1 VLTIFD
7 KYILKN
13 LVVAT
18 FVTALSLTLVILLT
32 QSIKYLELVI
42 SSDASVVY
50 FLYMI
55 ALAIPKFLDAIL
67 PLAFTIGCIYTVRRL
82 MHDRE
87 VVIMNASGASF
98 MNIGRVFIIFAG
110 MMMALQF
117 LLSGWGAPMAVAQLQ
132 KTQGEVKSH
141 YATLIFREGVFTT
154 LGNGL
159 TAYVEK
165 REGLN
170 EIKNLV
176 IHDENGIMSDGKATT
191 VIAKRGIINLTDDS
205 QQLLVYNGTQYIK
218 DINSGQMSQ
227 LDFTQYTLNIPVE
240 NTAMD
245 TRWQEPDERTLDK
258 LFIDKTT
265 APHRDIQKNNEF
277 IAEIHKRFSTPFLY
291 MGFILCIMTF
301 LFLGEWDRRSQTIPL
316 LKAVVVIVAVQVAH
330 IIVYNQARDYTMA
343 SIGLYVVAIL
353 PILYGTYRLYHYH
366 R

>member
-1 VLTIFD
+1 VLTIFE

-18 FVTALSLTLVILLT
+18 FVTALSLTLIILLT

-67 PLAFTIGCIYTVRRL
+67 PLAFTIGCIYTVRRIIN
-82 MHDRE
+82 DRE
-87 VVIMNASGASF
+87 VVIMSASGASF
-98 MNIGRVFIIFAG
+98 FNIGRVFVIFAG
-110 MMMALQF
+110 IMMALQF
-117 LLSGWGAPMAVAQLQ
+117 VLSGWGAPLSVAQLQ

-176 IHDENGIMSDGKATT
+176 IHDENGVISDGKITT
-191 VIAKRGIINLTDDS
+191 VIAKRGIINLTNDS
-205 QQLLVYNGTQYIK
+205 QQLLVYDGTQYIK
-218 DINSGQMSQ
+218 DKNSAKMSQ
-227 LDFTQYTLNIPVE
+227 LDFNQYTLNIPIE
-240 NTAMD
+240 NTVMS
-245 TRWQEPDERTLDK
+245 TRWQEPDERVLNK
-258 LFIDKTT
+258 LFIDKTS
-265 APHRDIQKNNEF
+265 APQRDIQKNNEF
-277 IAEIHKRFSTPFLY
+277 IAEIHKRFSTPLLY
-291 MGFILCIMTF
+291 IGFVLCIMTF
-301 LFLGEWDRRSQTIPL
+301 LFLGEWNRRSQTFPL
-316 LKAVVVIVAVQVAH
+316 IKAVAVIVGVQVVH
-330 IIVYNQARDYTMA
+330 IVIYNQARDYTMA
-343 SIGLYVVAIL
+343 SIGLYIVAIL
-353 PILYGTYRLYHYH
+353 PILYGAYRMYRYH

>member
-1 VLTIFD
+1 
-7 KYILKN
+7 
-13 LVVAT
+13 
-18 FVTALSLTLVILLT
+18 LSLTLVILLT

-42 SSDASVVY
+42 SSDASVIY

-55 ALAIPKFLDAIL
+55 TLAIPKFLEAIL

-82 MHDRE
+82 MNDRE

-98 MNIGRVFIIFAG
+98 MDIGRAFIIFAG
-110 MMMALQF
+110 FMMAVQF
-117 LLSGWGAPMAVAQLQ
+117 LLSGWGAPLAVAQLQ

-176 IHDENGIMSDGKATT
+176 IHDEDGVISKGKATT
-191 VIAKRGIINLTDDS
+191 IIAKRGIINLTNDS
-205 QQLLVYNGTQYIK
+205 QQLLVYDGTQYIK
-218 DINSGQMSQ
+218 DKKNGQMSQ
-227 LDFTQYTLNIPVE
+227 LDFEQYTLNIPIE
-240 NTAMD
+240 NTIMN
-245 TRWQEPDERTLDK
+245 TRWQKPDERTLDK
-258 LFIDKTT
+258 LFINNAT
-265 APHRDIQKNNEF
+265 ASDIDIRKNNEF
-277 IAEIHKRFSTPFLY
+277 TAEIHKRFSTPFLY

-316 LKAVVVIVAVQVAH
+316 LKAVAVIVGVQVAH
-330 IIVYNQARDYTMA
+330 IVVYNQARDVA
-343 SIGLYVVAIL
+343 LANIGLYIVAIL
-353 PILYGTYRLYHYH
+353 PILYGSYRLYNFH